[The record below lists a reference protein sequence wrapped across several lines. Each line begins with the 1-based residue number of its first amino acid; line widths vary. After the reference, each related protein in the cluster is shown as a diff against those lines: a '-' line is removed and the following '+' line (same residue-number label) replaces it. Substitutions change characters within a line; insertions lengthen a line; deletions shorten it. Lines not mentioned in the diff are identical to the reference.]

1 LNFFKGLNF
10 EDLYNKKLKAPY
22 VPSVTSTTS
31 TENIDPVFT
40 DEKPELSPTDTSQ
53 IDKADQQNFTNFTY
67 VSESNIDKK

>member
-1 LNFFKGLNF
+1 
-10 EDLYNKKLKAPY
+10 
-22 VPSVTSTTS
+22 VTSTTS